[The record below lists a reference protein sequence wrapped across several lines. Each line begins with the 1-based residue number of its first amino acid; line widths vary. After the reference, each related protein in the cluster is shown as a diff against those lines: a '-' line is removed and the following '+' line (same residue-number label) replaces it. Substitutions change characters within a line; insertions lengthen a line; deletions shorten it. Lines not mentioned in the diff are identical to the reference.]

1 MHKPFTPSPESF
13 LSVLDLYRTQT
24 IPAQPTIQ
32 RTAAFPFLHKVS
44 STSLSSKGTF
54 LAFDDLYIVYIK
66 SSAFDSQV
74 VWVGGKACLWKS
86 EWGVWKFWKDNENEK
101 WKEEEEK
108 SVSRSS
114 IYRSCILLGTTIFGI
129 NINMLCLVQA
139 ICITICPHA
148 AIILYI
154 IWVLFCFFNMVWQ
167 WMNFCW
173 TLYFH
178 LKKHAGVFQKKVRKW
193 NVRYYGV
200 QYVWL
205 GFWFF

>member
-1 MHKPFTPSPESF
+1 MCLIQHLMGSVQSQRLKCFTNTQCLYEFCSQSQLAFVLMHKPFTPSPESF

-66 SSAFDSQV
+66 SSAFDSQM

-86 EWGVWKFWKDNENEK
+86 EWGVWKFWKDYENEK

-114 IYRSCILLGTTIFGI
+114 IYRLCILLGTTIFGI
-129 NINMLCLVQA
+129 NISFAWCKQFALQFALMLQ
-139 ICITICPHA
+139 
-148 AIILYI
+148 
-154 IWVLFCFFNMVWQ
+154 
-167 WMNFCW
+167 
-173 TLYFH
+173 
-178 LKKHAGVFQKKVRKW
+178 
-193 NVRYYGV
+193 
-200 QYVWL
+200 
-205 GFWFF
+205 